1 MDVILKASLP
11 KLREKLLEAL
21 QAVLPIVGIVLV
33 LCFTVAPVSPS
44 ILLCF
49 LLGAVLIVVG
59 IMFFTLG
66 AEMSM
71 TPMGERVG
79 AVLTK
84 SRRLPVILGVGF
96 LLGFLITI
104 SEPDLQVLANQV
116 PSIPNMTLILSV
128 AAGVGLFL
136 VFAFLRMLI
145 GISLPKLLVLFY
157 GIIFVLAAF
166 VPKEFLAVAFD
177 SGGVTTGPMTV
188 PFIMALG
195 VGVSA
200 IRGDRHA
207 ADDSFGL
214 VAMCSIGPILA
225 VLILGIAFRASDSA
239 YIPPVL
245 PEVEDSV
252 QLWQLFHE
260 GLPTYL
266 HEIAVSLLPI
276 VVLFGVFQLAAL
288 RLDKRTLGRIAVGL
302 VYTYIGLVLFLTGAN
317 VGFMPAGNYLGQV
330 LAGQS
335 FRWVLVPI
343 GMLIGYFIVK
353 AEPAVYVLNK
363 QVEEVTDGAIPA
375 HAMGMALSAGVAI
388 SVGLAMVRVLTGIS
402 ILWFLIPGYIFAIGI
417 SFVVPKL
424 FTAIAFDA
432 GGVASG
438 PMTATFLLPLAQG
451 ACVAVGG
458 NIVTDA
464 FGVVAM
470 VAMTPLITVQL
481 MGLVAQLKAGQRRA
495 LRTAQP
501 AMAGAA
507 AFADWPDDA
516 IIEL

>member
-1 MDVILKASLP
+1 MDAILKASLP

-21 QAVLPIVGIVLV
+21 QAVLPIVAIVLV
-33 LCFTVAPVSPS
+33 LCFTIAPVSPS

-79 AVLTK
+79 AVLTR
-84 SRRLPVILGVGF
+84 SRKLPVILGVGF

-116 PSIPNMTLILSV
+116 PSIPNRTLILSV

-136 VFAFLRMLI
+136 TVAFLRMLL
-145 GISLPKLLVLFY
+145 GVALPPLLVAFY
-157 GIIFVLAAF
+157 GLVFVLAAF
-166 VPKEFLAVAFD
+166 VPREFLAVAFD

-214 VAMCSIGPILA
+214 VALCSVGPILA
-225 VLILGIAFRASDSA
+225 VLILGIAFRASDST

-245 PEVEDSV
+245 PEVSDSV
-252 QLWQLFHE
+252 ELWQLFHE
-260 GLPTYL
+260 GLPEYIK
-266 HEIAVSLLPI
+266 EIASSLLPI
-276 VVLFGVFQLAAL
+276 VVMFGVFQAVAL

-302 VYTYIGLVLFLTGAN
+302 AYTYVGLVLFLTGAN

-330 LAGQS
+330 LTGQS
-335 FRWVLVPI
+335 YRWVIIPI

-363 QVEEVTDGAIPA
+363 QVEEVTDGAISA
-375 HAMGMALSAGVAI
+375 QAMGMALSAGVSI

-402 ILWFLIPGYIFAIGI
+402 ILWFLIPGYAVAIGI

-481 MGLVAQLKAGQRRA
+481 MGLAAQLKTGRRRA
-495 LRTAQP
+495 ARAAEP
-501 AMAGAA
+501 ALAGVAA
-507 AFADWPDDA
+507 YADWPDDD